1 MEETALWRPP
11 GGCPQSL
18 QNTWRSLT
26 SSSGAHLFAGAKF
39 SFLLTWASPLF
50 RPLRAATS
58 CSSAPEAV
66 HLSGPPQRAA
76 PPLVALL
83 APSFSRPSYLAADWL
98 QVEAARQATGRAME
112 ELDESRSKAQSQKNT
127 FTQLFFDYN
136 ILTFTNF
143 FKFYVHLEWV

>member
-112 ELDESRSKAQSQKNT
+112 ELDESRSKAQSKKKHLHTTIFRLQH
-127 FTQLFFDYN
+127 FDFYKFLQ
-136 ILTFTNF
+136 ILCSS
-143 FKFYVHLEWV
+143 